1 MARAPDIETERCW
14 LRSFSETFLTA
25 RYVSWLGDP
34 AVVRHS
40 DQRHRRH
47 TLESCRS
54 YMQSFEVSPH
64 YFMAIV
70 AKDPALGHIG
80 NINAYVDVHNAVAD
94 IGILVGEKAVW
105 GQGYG
110 SEVWSAFTRFLLNDQ
125 GMRKVTAGTMATNYG
140 MLGIMRRCG
149 MTIEATRRR
158 QALWED
164 QEVDMVYAALF
175 REDA

>member
-1 MARAPDIETERCW
+1 MAQAPDIETERCW
-14 LRSFSETFLTA
+14 LRPFSERYLTD

-34 AVVRHS
+34 DVVRYS
-40 DQRHRRH
+40 EQRHRRH
-47 TLESCRS
+47 TLESCRA
-54 YMQSFEVSPH
+54 YMQSFDTGPN

-80 NINAYVDVHNAVAD
+80 NINAYIDTANAVAD

-105 GQGYG
+105 GKRYG
-110 SEVWSAFTRFLLNDQ
+110 SEVWAAFARFLLKDRNL
-125 GMRKVTAGTMATNYG
+125 RKVTAGTMAINHG
-140 MLGIMRRCG
+140 MLAIMRHTG

-158 QALWED
+158 QALCEG

-175 REDA
+175 RDQV